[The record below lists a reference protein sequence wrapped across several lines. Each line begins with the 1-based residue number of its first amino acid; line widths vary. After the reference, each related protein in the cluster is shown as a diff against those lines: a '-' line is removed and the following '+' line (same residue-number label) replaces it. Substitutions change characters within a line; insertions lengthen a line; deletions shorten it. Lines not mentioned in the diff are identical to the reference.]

1 MVLGKQKNRPASWRG
16 ARRSQMNR

>member
-1 MVLGKQKNRPASWRG
+1 MVLGKQKNRLASWRG